1 VSSSRLALVDDA
13 RFDAHLE
20 AGHPERPERLSAV
33 RKGLAS
39 ALSTQRALRVPAR
52 LATEAELSAVHE
64 PEMLSAL
71 GRALARGHGH
81 LDPDTYFCPA
91 TEEAAWLAAGGTVDL
106 VRTLMSGEAQRG
118 LVLPRPPGHHAEPG
132 RSMGFCVLNNVAVG
146 AAAAL
151 AAGAKKVAIVDWDVH
166 HGNGTQAAFE
176 RDPRVLFV
184 SLHQYPF
191 YPGSGGHDEIGEGEA
206 RGLTCNLALPSAQ
219 GPESYAYA
227 FRRVVLPLLDGF
239 GAELVLV
246 SAGYDAHA
254 RDPLGGMRL
263 DAASYGAMTTALL
276 DHVERAGHGRL
287 GLVLEG
293 GYDLLALEHSH
304 AAVGHALLGQ
314 RFELPEA
321 PPPEVGRLA
330 VERTRRALE
339 PFARFDDSEV
349 GAA

>member
-20 AGHPERPERLSAV
+20 AGHPERPERLAAA

-39 ALSTQRALRVPAR
+39 AVSAERALRVPAR
-52 LATEAELSAVHE
+52 LASSSELSAVHE
-64 PEMLSAL
+64 QDMLETL
-71 GRALARGHGH
+71 QHMLARGHGH
-81 LDPDTYFCPA
+81 LEPDTYFCPA

-106 VRTLMSGEAQRG
+106 VRTLMSDEARLG
-118 LVLPRPPGHHAEPG
+118 VALPRPPGHHAEPA
-132 RSMGFCVLNNVAVG
+132 RPMGFCVLNNVAVG

-166 HGNGTQAAFE
+166 HGNGTQAVFE

-191 YPGSGGHDEIGEGEA
+191 YPGSGAHDEIGEGEG
-206 RGLTCNLALPSAQ
+206 RGSTCNLALPGAQ
-219 GPESYAYA
+219 GPETYAYA
-227 FRRVVLPLLDGF
+227 FRRVVLPLLDAF
-239 GAELVLV
+239 GADLVLV

-263 DAASYGAMTTALL
+263 DAACYGAMTTALL
-276 DHVERAGHGRL
+276 DHVQRAGHGRL

-293 GYDLLALEHSH
+293 GYDLLALEQSH

-314 RFELPEA
+314 RFELSEA
-321 PPPEVGRLA
+321 PPSEAGRWA
-330 VERTRRALE
+330 VERTRHALE
-339 PFARFDDSEV
+339 AYFS
-349 GAA
+349 